1 MWRIT
6 LAVEQNLIPSKPHFL
21 GESYLAPRSPLKCFA
36 YLYKNH
42 PKEKHI
48 DIVVLARSI
57 RQDKCSTKGAKEPW
71 LLVTNIPNH
80 VLNGIKITRLY
91 SKRMQIEESFSDLK
105 SPSYGLA
112 LRNNRTRNT
121 KRIDILLL
129 MALLAEIIMWWKG
142 LVAMQAKWQY
152 DFQANTIKH
161 RRVLSIPRLGKEV
174 RCHRR
179 YRIKDFQYHWAML
192 EYQRLTHSC
201 GLILNV

>member
-6 LAVEQNLIPSKPHFL
+6 LAVEQNLLPSKPHFL

-36 YLYKNH
+36 YLYKKP
-42 PKEKHI
+42 PKRKAHRHSRTCQKHSAGK
-48 DIVVLARSI
+48 VFH
-57 RQDKCSTKGAKEPW
+57 KGGKRA
-71 LLVTNIPNH
+71 LVTNIPNH